1 MNFNVFVRLAAGICN
16 SYIAAF
22 LLKTVYPSV
31 VTVEDNNIVFD
42 TSGMIFS
49 YFFGKTREYSLCKH
63 ITSLCYILVK
73 NLFFYIIVG

>member
-1 MNFNVFVRLAAGICN
+1 MAV
-16 SYIAAF
+16 F

-49 YFFGKTREYSLCKH
+49 YFLGRQGNIVCVS
-63 ITSLCYILVK
+63 ILLPYVI
-73 NLFFYIIVG
+73 FW